1 MPGMFV
7 RATLEEGVRDG
18 AILAPQQGITHAPD
32 GTATALVVGAD
43 GKVEKRSVE
52 LDRAIGDEWIVT
64 KGLAV
69 NDRLI
74 VGGRQKVKPGMD
86 VSARPQVTAREDAA
100 ERSKAEL
107 AAR

>member
-1 MPGMFV
+1 M
-7 RATLEEGVRDG
+7 REG

-43 GKVEKRSVE
+43 GKVKKRSVE
-52 LDRAIGDEWIVT
+52 LDRAIGDEWVVT

-69 NDRLI
+69 SDRLI
-74 VGGRQKVKPGMD
+74 VAGGQRVKPGME
-86 VSARPQVTAREDAA
+86 VSTRPQVTAHEGVAHEGVA
-100 ERSKAEL
+100 EHSKPKL